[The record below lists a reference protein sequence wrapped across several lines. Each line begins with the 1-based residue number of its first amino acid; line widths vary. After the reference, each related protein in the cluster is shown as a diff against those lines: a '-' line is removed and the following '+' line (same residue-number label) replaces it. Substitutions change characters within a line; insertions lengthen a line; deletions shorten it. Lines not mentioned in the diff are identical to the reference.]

1 MIAATMTTGP
11 MITQRRGVCEAF
23 RRFSG
28 CPQFGQAVAASDR
41 LPLHAGH
48 SINLVLVMTMTAGQR
63 LGAPAHSVFK
73 LILALCDL
81 SATRNTEPDEERR
94 YDD

>member
-1 MIAATMTTGP
+1 
-11 MITQRRGVCEAF
+11 
-23 RRFSG
+23 
-28 CPQFGQAVAASDR
+28 
-41 LPLHAGH
+41 
-48 SINLVLVMTMTAGQR
+48 MTAGQR

-73 LILALCDL
+73 FILALCDL